1 MTLND
6 VARRG
11 DRYPVEAFRHGLEST
26 DGMSDRFS
34 VDATAKKCASAKRRP
49 KVRACNRLTRVC
61 KFDSAGALHGS
72 DQRHPPAARPGLRSS
87 NQLEIQATRRRR

>member
-1 MTLND
+1 MQVSVQSTNELGRLLAGAQGYQLDD

-26 DGMSDRFS
+26 DGVSDHFS

-49 KVRACNRLTRVC
+49 NRFGC
-61 KFDSAGALHGS
+61 SSAS
-72 DQRHPPAARPGLRSS
+72 
-87 NQLEIQATRRRR
+87 T